1 MNMKTLVIAEHD
13 NRKLAGATRH
23 AVTAAT
29 LVGGE
34 VDLLVAGS
42 DCGAVVAEAARVAG
56 VSRVIQVEAAFYRDQ
71 LAENLAAL
79 VVSLVQLKL
88 YETCSPGAR
97 PGGAT

>member
-1 MNMKTLVIAEHD
+1 MKTLVIAEHD

-42 DCGAVVAEAARVAG
+42 TAG
-56 VSRVIQVEAAFYRDQ
+56 R
-71 LAENLAAL
+71 
-79 VVSLVQLKL
+79 SLPRL
-88 YETCSPGAR
+88 PGWPA
-97 PGGAT
+97 